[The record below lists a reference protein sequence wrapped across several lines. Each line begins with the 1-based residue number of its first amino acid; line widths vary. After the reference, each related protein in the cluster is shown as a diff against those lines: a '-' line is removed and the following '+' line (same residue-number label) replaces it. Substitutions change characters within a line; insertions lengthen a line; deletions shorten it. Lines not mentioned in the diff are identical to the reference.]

1 MTKITINYIPSEATL
16 VFTNYGD
23 GFIFGAVA

>member
-1 MTKITINYIPSEATL
+1 MTKIIINYIPSETTL

-23 GFIFGAVA
+23 GFIFGAVV